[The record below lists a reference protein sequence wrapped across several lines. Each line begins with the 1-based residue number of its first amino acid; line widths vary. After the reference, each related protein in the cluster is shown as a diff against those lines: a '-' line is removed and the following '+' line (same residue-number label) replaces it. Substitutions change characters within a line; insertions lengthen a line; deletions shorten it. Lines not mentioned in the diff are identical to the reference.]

1 MNRKKLA
8 CTLLTLSLV
17 LGLAACGGK
26 PTPTPEAPQSVTG
39 TGEGTG
45 YAGAIKVEV
54 TLSADKSVI
63 EDVKVTEQSE
73 TEAIGGK
80 AIEQLTAAVK
90 ENQSVNLDA
99 VSGATLASEGFLT
112 AVKAAIENA
121 GGDLSAFGAA
131 VEKPAPSP
139 EVPDVTAFAV
149 PYVRVA
155 GCAMEGDLPVAVWVD
170 FDPETDKVLAVALT
184 GYGNP
189 AVMTEFGVEME
200 TLSQAKAAF
209 VGKSAKDLTAGDEA
223 LASAVAQAAQSYLD
237 TKDQFIIRPYQS
249 MMTDRY
255 MANNPYPVDQTGLK
269 DEVIVKTEI
278 VAQYPAD
285 AITLVTEDVLYKEKV
300 TYPAGQSVAAF
311 GDDLTVSSGVIYANK
326 PGVAVIAYRLGDMVL
341 YDALDIYE
349 NFTTELTG
357 ADAYGKLIGII
368 DESDAAV
375 TYRVLGDKAMN
386 FPGGTCGST
395 VVDVTIDKKT
405 DTLSKVFVAEHS
417 DSTYLANA
425 WEYGGAFSN
434 VGELIYHIEA
444 FTAKFE
450 GLNAKNPVT
459 PYELTTKESTGGTV
473 VEGGINM
480 VVSGATR
487 TPNAIVRAVNAAI
500 EAYAEK

>member
-1 MNRKKLA
+1 MNGRKLA
-8 CTLLTLSLV
+8 CALLSLGLILSLV
-17 LGLAACGGK
+17 ACGGK
-26 PTPTPEAPQSVTG
+26 PEPTPEAPQTVTG

-45 YAGAIKVEV
+45 YAGAIKVEI
-54 TLSADKSVI
+54 TLSADKSTI
-63 EDVKVTEQSE
+63 EDVKVIEQSE

-121 GGDLSAFGAA
+121 GGDPASFGTA
-131 VEKPAPSP
+131 VENPASTPGTP
-139 EVPDVTAFAV
+139 EAAAFAA
-149 PYVRVA
+149 PYIRVA
-155 GCAMEGDLPVAVWVD
+155 GYAMEGDFPLAVWVD
-170 FDPETDKVLAVALT
+170 FDPETDKVLGVTLT

-189 AVMTEFGVEME
+189 AIVNAFGD
-200 TLSQAKAAF
+200 TLEAMMAAKADF
-209 VGKSAKDLTAGDEA
+209 VGKAAEDLAGGGDT

-237 TKDQFIIRPYQS
+237 TKDRFIIRPYQS
-249 MMTDRY
+249 MMTERY
-255 MANNPYPVDQTGLK
+255 MANNPYLTDSSLK
-269 DEVIVKTEI
+269 GEVTVETEI

-300 TYPAGQSVAAF
+300 TYPAGMSVAAVNES
-311 GDDLTVSSGVIYANK
+311 LTINSGVIYANK
-326 PGVAVIAYRLGDMVL
+326 PGVAVIAYRFGDMVL

-349 NFTTELTG
+349 NFTTDLSG
-357 ADAYGKLIGII
+357 ADAYGKLIGVI
-368 DESDAAV
+368 DESEDAV

-405 DTLSKVFVAEHS
+405 DTLSKVYVAEHS

-425 WEYGGAFSN
+425 WEYGGGFAN
-434 VGELIYHIEA
+434 VGELIYHIDT

-450 GLNAKNPVT
+450 GLDAKTSVT

-473 VEGGINM
+473 VDGGIDM

-500 EAYAEK
+500 EAYAG